1 MKINLRRGDLV
12 EVKSANEILSSL
24 DGEGACASLPF
35 MPEMIQYCGRRFV
48 VYRRADKICDTIN
61 YHQRSRKMSD
71 TVILEDL
78 RCDGSAHDS
87 CQAEC
92 RLFWKESWLRR
103 VGTDTPSDSGRI
115 VQDELIKLKEFTTR
129 YTHQTR
135 EIEGHQVDVYQCQA
149 TELNKASTLLGLW
162 DPRPYFHEV
171 ANGNVTIIRFLQVFP
186 RAFTEMLLLKIRR
199 ILLYRILGRSDNW
212 TPVPG
217 TRIGPSTIELYNLQ
231 PGDWVQVKTKKE
243 IIAILTPDGKD
254 RGLSFDREMLPYCGK
269 IYRVR
274 QRINQIIDDRNGQ
287 MIEFKSDCVTLD
299 GVVCSGDLSVKR
311 YFCPRGIYPY
321 WRENWLRPV
330 NIKKS
335 DP

>member
-71 TVILEDL
+71 TVILADV
-78 RCDGSAHDS
+78 RCDGSAHDA

-103 VGTDTPSDSGRI
+103 AGTDTPSDSGRI
-115 VQDELIKLKEFTTR
+115 VQDDMIKLKEFTTR
-129 YTHQTR
+129 YTRQTR
-135 EIEGHQVDVYQCQA
+135 EIEGHQIDVYQCQA
-149 TELNKASTLLGLW
+149 TDLNKASTLLGLW
-162 DPRPYFHEV
+162 DPRPYLHEV
-171 ANGNVTIIRFLQVFP
+171 ANGN
-186 RAFTEMLLLKIRR
+186 A
-199 ILLYRILGRSDNW
+199 N
-212 TPVPG
+212 
-217 TRIGPSTIELYNLQ
+217 
-231 PGDWVQVKTKKE
+231 
-243 IIAILTPDGKD
+243 LTPDGKD

-274 QRINQIIDDRNGQ
+274 QRINQIIDDRSGQ

-299 GVVCSGDLSVKR
+299 GGVCSGDLSVKR